1 MNILSLKTSLTL
13 TQNMSVEANLVRACS
28 VNKVSSIM
36 AEFTTTKRVHAV
48 WRIPVQRTRRSNV
61 LEKWG
66 YPESWQ
72 KTQLSVYDRKV
83 RRIQKHLTENTAM

>member
-1 MNILSLKTSLTL
+1 MHLICDVHLITGFYGMGMFSEHTL
-13 TQNMSVEANLVRACS
+13 AQNMSVEANLVRACS

-61 LEKWG
+61 LEVCG
-66 YPESWQ
+66 LLMFRES
-72 KTQLSVYDRKV
+72 
-83 RRIQKHLTENTAM
+83 NN